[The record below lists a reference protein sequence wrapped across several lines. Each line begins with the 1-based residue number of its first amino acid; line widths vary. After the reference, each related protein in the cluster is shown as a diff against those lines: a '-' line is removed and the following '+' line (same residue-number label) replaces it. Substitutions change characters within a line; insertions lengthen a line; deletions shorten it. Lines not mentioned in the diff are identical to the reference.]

1 MQYLLSLNFFRL
13 KQYTALHHNPQYGYY
28 ITNSNA
34 YIVSIKVIIFV
45 WIIKRHDYIVI
56 IN

>member
-45 WIIKRHDYIVI
+45 
-56 IN
+56 